1 MALKQGLYSLS
12 CTCCKTSYLKISR
25 VSWTL
30 EAARLCLNILQLS
43 TFKYDRRGLAALLLA
58 TCQISKWLGNSKY
71 QSHTFSDWLKITAT
85 LRYCWFIVIS
95 DRILYEPP
103 KGCTDH
109 PAIHHGWS
117 VGRPRIC
124 DFEWMNIYFTEVF
137 RLVHHFTCIY
147 TSSWISHTSDSHKSF
162 NIYIYISFV
171 LPAVCASFIQ
181 GLYFWFRVFKV
192 IIPVYQYITKFFLR
206 FSTLATGTLRSW
218 SVRHQFD
225 ACASRWCP
233 TDANPSVPM
242 VRAIS
247 TFSFVLKEEMKT
259 SVGIPEEV
267 ALSSWSPYICYDFYF
282 SYWFC

>member
-1 MALKQGLYSLS
+1 MSSNCSYSLETLNS
-12 CTCCKTSYLKISR
+12 GQNRPLFLSHVTLK
-25 VSWTL
+25 
-30 EAARLCLNILQLS
+30 
-43 TFKYDRRGLAALLLA
+43 
-58 TCQISKWLGNSKY
+58 
-71 QSHTFSDWLKITAT
+71 
-85 LRYCWFIVIS
+85 S
-95 DRILYEPP
+95 DRWPWKTKRHLFYAASSFVHYFI
-103 KGCTDH
+103 
-109 PAIHHGWS
+109 AI
-117 VGRPRIC
+117 
-124 DFEWMNIYFTEVF
+124 EWMNIYFTEVF

-162 NIYIYISFV
+162 NIDIYISFV
-171 LPAVCASFIQ
+171 LPAVRASFIQ

-218 SVRHQFD
+218 SARHQFD

-247 TFSFVLKEEMKT
+247 TFSFVLKEAMKT

>member
-1 MALKQGLYSLS
+1 MTLCF
-12 CTCCKTSYLKISR
+12 CTGSY
-25 VSWTL
+25 
-30 EAARLCLNILQLS
+30 AAANDFVFIAVR
-43 TFKYDRRGLAALLLA
+43 TPALAADSCSHDNFLDFFSFWHDCWPWPVYFLSDLDLEFSRSNMEFA
-58 TCQISKWLGNSKY
+58 ISQQKMVQLPQN
-71 QSHTFSDWLKITAT
+71 
-85 LRYCWFIVIS
+85 
-95 DRILYEPP
+95 
-103 KGCTDH
+103 
-109 PAIHHGWS
+109 
-117 VGRPRIC
+117 
-124 DFEWMNIYFTEVF
+124 EWMNIYFTEVF

-162 NIYIYISFV
+162 NIDIYISFV
-171 LPAVCASFIQ
+171 LPAVRASFIQ

-192 IIPVYQYITKFFLR
+192 IIPVYQYIKFFLR

-218 SVRHQFD
+218 SARHQFD

-259 SVGIPEEV
+259 FVGIPEV
-267 ALSSWSPYICYDFYF
+267 ALSSWSSYICYDFYF

>member
-1 MALKQGLYSLS
+1 MPHHWRHLNTAWERLSTALPLPLAFM
-12 CTCCKTSYLKISR
+12 CPRALCKYTILDLD
-25 VSWTL
+25 L
-30 EAARLCLNILQLS
+30 EADAPEPEWQGRISLAWHA
-43 TFKYDRRGLAALLLA
+43 DRPFFFFFFFL
-58 TCQISKWLGNSKY
+58 IY
-71 QSHTFSDWLKITAT
+71 F
-85 LRYCWFIVIS
+85 F
-95 DRILYEPP
+95 
-103 KGCTDH
+103 
-109 PAIHHGWS
+109 
-117 VGRPRIC
+117 
-124 DFEWMNIYFTEVF
+124 YFTEVF

-162 NIYIYISFV
+162 NIDIYISFV
-171 LPAVCASFIQ
+171 LPAVRASFIQ

-218 SVRHQFD
+218 SARHQFD
-225 ACASRWCP
+225 ACALRWCP

>member
-1 MALKQGLYSLS
+1 MVAG
-12 CTCCKTSYLKISR
+12 
-25 VSWTL
+25 
-30 EAARLCLNILQLS
+30 QLPS
-43 TFKYDRRGLAALLLA
+43 QLHR
-58 TCQISKWLGNSKY
+58 SPN
-71 QSHTFSDWLKITAT
+71 
-85 LRYCWFIVIS
+85 
-95 DRILYEPP
+95 
-103 KGCTDH
+103 
-109 PAIHHGWS
+109 
-117 VGRPRIC
+117 
-124 DFEWMNIYFTEVF
+124 EWMNIYFTEVF

-162 NIYIYISFV
+162 NIDIYISFV
-171 LPAVCASFIQ
+171 LPAVRASFIQ

-218 SVRHQFD
+218 SARHQFD

>member
-1 MALKQGLYSLS
+1 MLVTTQWPLKRATYLTSLARVCVVCRSESLICAMHNFALPGYFLPLS
-12 CTCCKTSYLKISR
+12 FLLTFFYLGRAWYKEQ
-25 VSWTL
+25 SWQFW
-30 EAARLCLNILQLS
+30 EC
-43 TFKYDRRGLAALLLA
+43 
-58 TCQISKWLGNSKY
+58 
-71 QSHTFSDWLKITAT
+71 H
-85 LRYCWFIVIS
+85 
-95 DRILYEPP
+95 
-103 KGCTDH
+103 
-109 PAIHHGWS
+109 
-117 VGRPRIC
+117 
-124 DFEWMNIYFTEVF
+124 EWMNIYFTEVF

-162 NIYIYISFV
+162 NIDIYISFV
-171 LPAVCASFIQ
+171 LPAVRASFIQ

-218 SVRHQFD
+218 STRHQFD
-225 ACASRWCP
+225 SCASRWCP

>member
-1 MALKQGLYSLS
+1 MYVLDKRNTLWLRDTVRQTSLGKS
-12 CTCCKTSYLKISR
+12 AAGADLRSARRPLTSLGMSAWPYR
-25 VSWTL
+25 VM
-30 EAARLCLNILQLS
+30 N
-43 TFKYDRRGLAALLLA
+43 
-58 TCQISKWLGNSKY
+58 
-71 QSHTFSDWLKITAT
+71 
-85 LRYCWFIVIS
+85 
-95 DRILYEPP
+95 
-103 KGCTDH
+103 
-109 PAIHHGWS
+109 
-117 VGRPRIC
+117 
-124 DFEWMNIYFTEVF
+124 EWMNIYFTEVF

-162 NIYIYISFV
+162 NIDIYISFV

-181 GLYFWFRVFKV
+181 GLYFLFRVFKV

-218 SVRHQFD
+218 SARHQFD

>member
-1 MALKQGLYSLS
+1 M
-12 CTCCKTSYLKISR
+12 
-25 VSWTL
+25 
-30 EAARLCLNILQLS
+30 N
-43 TFKYDRRGLAALLLA
+43 
-58 TCQISKWLGNSKY
+58 
-71 QSHTFSDWLKITAT
+71 
-85 LRYCWFIVIS
+85 
-95 DRILYEPP
+95 
-103 KGCTDH
+103 
-109 PAIHHGWS
+109 
-117 VGRPRIC
+117 
-124 DFEWMNIYFTEVF
+124 EWMNIYFTEVF

-162 NIYIYISFV
+162 NIDIYISFV
-171 LPAVCASFIQ
+171 LPAVRASFIQ

-218 SVRHQFD
+218 SARHQID

-282 SYWFC
+282 SYWCC

>member
-1 MALKQGLYSLS
+1 MGWNYFSIPK
-12 CTCCKTSYLKISR
+12 
-25 VSWTL
+25 
-30 EAARLCLNILQLS
+30 LQ
-43 TFKYDRRGLAALLLA
+43 
-58 TCQISKWLGNSKY
+58 WLQHWMKFGNGY
-71 QSHTFSDWLKITAT
+71 
-85 LRYCWFIVIS
+85 
-95 DRILYEPP
+95 
-103 KGCTDH
+103 
-109 PAIHHGWS
+109 
-117 VGRPRIC
+117 
-124 DFEWMNIYFTEVF
+124 EWMNIYFTEVF

-162 NIYIYISFV
+162 NIDIYISFI
-171 LPAVCASFIQ
+171 LPAVRASFVQ

-218 SVRHQFD
+218 SARHQFD
-225 ACASRWCP
+225 ACASRWCS

-282 SYWFC
+282 SYWFCYGSISIYKTLISE

>member
-1 MALKQGLYSLS
+1 MCMSFVA
-12 CTCCKTSYLKISR
+12 
-25 VSWTL
+25 
-30 EAARLCLNILQLS
+30 
-43 TFKYDRRGLAALLLA
+43 
-58 TCQISKWLGNSKY
+58 
-71 QSHTFSDWLKITAT
+71 
-85 LRYCWFIVIS
+85 
-95 DRILYEPP
+95 
-103 KGCTDH
+103 
-109 PAIHHGWS
+109 
-117 VGRPRIC
+117 VGRSLMIVSY
-124 DFEWMNIYFTEVF
+124 EWMNIYFTEVF

-162 NIYIYISFV
+162 NIDIYISFV

-218 SVRHQFD
+218 SARHQFD

>member
-1 MALKQGLYSLS
+1 MV
-12 CTCCKTSYLKISR
+12 I
-25 VSWTL
+25 
-30 EAARLCLNILQLS
+30 RLGQN
-43 TFKYDRRGLAALLLA
+43 
-58 TCQISKWLGNSKY
+58 
-71 QSHTFSDWLKITAT
+71 
-85 LRYCWFIVIS
+85 
-95 DRILYEPP
+95 
-103 KGCTDH
+103 
-109 PAIHHGWS
+109 
-117 VGRPRIC
+117 
-124 DFEWMNIYFTEVF
+124 EWMNIYFTEVF

-162 NIYIYISFV
+162 NIDIYISFI
-171 LPAVCASFIQ
+171 LPAVRASFVQ

-192 IIPVYQYITKFFLR
+192 IIPVYQYITQFFLR

-218 SVRHQFD
+218 SARHQFD
-225 ACASRWCP
+225 ACASRWCS

-282 SYWFC
+282 SYWFCYGSISIYKTLISE

>member
-1 MALKQGLYSLS
+1 MYSSQFSPKSSQQTPDISPQRVRYVAPFQSFCENFHSLINPCWSLHCS
-12 CTCCKTSYLKISR
+12 CCGI
-25 VSWTL
+25 
-30 EAARLCLNILQLS
+30 
-43 TFKYDRRGLAALLLA
+43 
-58 TCQISKWLGNSKY
+58 
-71 QSHTFSDWLKITAT
+71 QS
-85 LRYCWFIVIS
+85 CVMN
-95 DRILYEPP
+95 
-103 KGCTDH
+103 
-109 PAIHHGWS
+109 
-117 VGRPRIC
+117 
-124 DFEWMNIYFTEVF
+124 EWMNIYFTEVF

-162 NIYIYISFV
+162 NIDIYISFV
-171 LPAVCASFIQ
+171 LPAIRASFIQ

-218 SVRHQFD
+218 SARHQFD

-259 SVGIPEEV
+259 SVGICCTI
-267 ALSSWSPYICYDFYF
+267 L
-282 SYWFC
+282 

>member
-1 MALKQGLYSLS
+1 MLFW
-12 CTCCKTSYLKISR
+12 TICCWISR
-25 VSWTL
+25 RLLEPGQHHFQGHTWWVQIPIGFTRRSW
-30 EAARLCLNILQLS
+30 
-43 TFKYDRRGLAALLLA
+43 
-58 TCQISKWLGNSKY
+58 NSESNRFFMVVF
-71 QSHTFSDWLKITAT
+71 QRTSGIPQHWMN
-85 LRYCWFIVIS
+85 
-95 DRILYEPP
+95 
-103 KGCTDH
+103 
-109 PAIHHGWS
+109 
-117 VGRPRIC
+117 
-124 DFEWMNIYFTEVF
+124 EWMNIYFTEVF

-162 NIYIYISFV
+162 NIDIYISCI
-171 LPAVCASFIQ
+171 LPAVRASFVQ

-218 SVRHQFD
+218 SARHQFD
-225 ACASRWCP
+225 ACASRWCS

-282 SYWFC
+282 SYWFCYGSISIYKTLISE